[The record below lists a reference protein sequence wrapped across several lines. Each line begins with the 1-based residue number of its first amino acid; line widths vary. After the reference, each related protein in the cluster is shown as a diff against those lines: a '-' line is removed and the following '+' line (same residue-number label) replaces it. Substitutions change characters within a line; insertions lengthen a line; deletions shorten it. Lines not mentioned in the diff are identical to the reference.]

1 MKLSSSLRA
10 LTLAGVCAL
19 PLPAGVLTF
28 NFTETGGDVVVTASG
43 SITDSRAWTV
53 MAQNTTVGSYIDPSQ
68 GQLGFGNGTS
78 TVANLFFASGTQQSG
93 NWISGFGP
101 GTPTP
106 TPTPTPATSYGGD
119 TLGFVRNFPFATLT
133 FPALALPTG
142 YSFNPSFSQLLSSTL
157 TFTGTD
163 FTTLGITT
171 GSYVFQNGGDTI
183 QLTVGS
189 GGGSGGGSSVPDAG
203 PGPALALLL
212 GGLGLRQWRSSRRAR
227 AAA

>member
-1 MKLSSSLRA
+1 MNLRSSLRA
-10 LTLAGVCAL
+10 LALASACAL

-28 NFTETGGDVVVTASG
+28 NFTETGGNVVVTASG
-43 SITDSRAWTV
+43 SITDSSAWTV

-68 GQLGFGNGTS
+68 GSLGFGDGTS
-78 TVANLFFASGTQQSG
+78 PVANLFFTSGTRSG

-106 TPTPTPATSYGGD
+106 TPIPTPATSYGRD
-119 TLGFVRNFPFATLT
+119 TLGFVRNFPSGPFT
-133 FPALALPTG
+133 FPALALPNS
-142 YSFNPSFSQLLSSTL
+142 YSIGTTPTPLSSTL
-157 TFTGTD
+157 TFTGKT

-171 GSYVFQNGGDTI
+171 TGSYVFNNGGDTV
-183 QLTVGS
+183 QLTFGS

-212 GGLGLRQWRSSRRAR
+212 GGLGLRQWRSSRRSR

>member
-1 MKLSSSLRA
+1 MNLRSSLRA

-28 NFTETGGDVVVTASG
+28 NFTETGGNVVVTASG
-43 SITDSRAWTV
+43 SLTDSTAWSV
-53 MAQNTTVGSYIDPSQ
+53 PVQNTTVASYIDPSQ
-68 GQLGFGNGTS
+68 GSLGFGDGTS
-78 TVANLFFASGTQQSG
+78 PVANLFFASGTPSG

-101 GTPTP
+101 GTS
-106 TPTPTPATSYGGD
+106 TPTPATSYGGD
-119 TLGFVRNFPFATLT
+119 TLGFVRNFPLGPFT
-133 FPALALPTG
+133 FPALALPNS
-142 YSFNPSFSQLLSSTL
+142 YSIGTTLTPLSSTM
-157 TFTGTD
+157 TFTGKT
-163 FTTLGITT
+163 FITLGITT
-171 GSYVFQNGGDTI
+171 GSYVFNNGRDTI